1 MKHAAYPLKRSLIA
15 LAAMLLISTAA
26 AHGQS
31 PPPGS
36 TEKPAPRQLNMLVLG
51 DSIAW
56 GQGLK
61 DDHKAWHLVKT
72 WLQETTGRVVR
83 ERVEAHSGAV
93 IGSTETTRIS
103 STEMLDG
110 EVNRAVP
117 TVNEQIDAALK
128 SYADPGLVDL
138 VLVDGC
144 INDIDAKRL
153 LNAANT
159 PDEIRRLA
167 ETKCGALVE
176 TLLDRINTSFPNA
189 HVILTG
195 YFPII
200 SEETSNDFLMR
211 ALAKRLYTP
220 EAGAPRLSD
229 KQLRARLIDISRE
242 WYQASNHWLNIAADK
257 VDARQAAQGS
267 RRRVLFAE
275 VVFLP
280 EHSFRAR
287 DARLWGFEASF
298 LRKVLIVLTLGR
310 VALKTNDERRAER
323 NASCKAVFKP
333 PRGESKADKQNRE
346 ARLML
351 CRIAAIG
358 HPNRRGAS
366 MYAAAISNQLKIML
380 NASGWLRDATAGTA
394 GINQ

>member
-51 DSIAW
+51 DSISW

-144 INDIDAKRL
+144 INDIDAL
-153 LNAANT
+153 LEQPLPKVGRSSRHVHEDRRGRDSLNPGQAVQ
-159 PDEIRRLA
+159 PDE
-167 ETKCGALVE
+167 C
-176 TLLDRINTSFPNA
+176 
-189 HVILTG
+189 
-195 YFPII
+195 
-200 SEETSNDFLMR
+200 
-211 ALAKRLYTP
+211 
-220 EAGAPRLSD
+220 
-229 KQLRARLIDISRE
+229 LRAKHRNIID
-242 WYQASNHWLNIAADK
+242 
-257 VDARQAAQGS
+257 
-267 RRRVLFAE
+267 
-275 VVFLP
+275 
-280 EHSFRAR
+280 
-287 DARLWGFEASF
+287 
-298 LRKVLIVLTLGR
+298 
-310 VALKTNDERRAER
+310 
-323 NASCKAVFKP
+323 
-333 PRGESKADKQNRE
+333 E
-346 ARLML
+346 ARERPGNL
-351 CRIAAIG
+351 
-358 HPNRRGAS
+358 H
-366 MYAAAISNQLKIML
+366 
-380 NASGWLRDATAGTA
+380 
-394 GINQ
+394 